1 MSNNGTTIVIQDAKN
16 KLSPKE
22 LFFKYLVYLPFF
34 IISTAAAVTVAY
46 MYIRYKVPIY
56 TSAISVLINDNSK
69 GGNPSDD
76 MMLEQLTLYKKKSN
90 LPNEIEILKSR
101 SMMERV
107 VRSLGL
113 NVVYYSEGKVK
124 KSEVYGAGS
133 GIRAEISAI
142 KDSSLS
148 FGLVIEKKGNNLVA
162 RFDDKQQ
169 VLQNGTELRLRNGT
183 MKVFVDP
190 AAINQGY
197 KYFITWMPVPNMA
210 GSLAGALNVTQ
221 LSREAS
227 ILKITIDT
235 EMPEKGRDVLNQLVS
250 EYRQRNI
257 EEKNRVTDNTIQFI
271 DDRLNI
277 IYHELGEVEGGRQGF
292 QQRHSLIDIEK
303 QSEQETVEMA
313 EVSKKLND
321 AEIQLQVMDMIKSYI
336 STPSR
341 KFELVP
347 STLGIADPTL
357 NALVMGYNE
366 LQLKR
371 SAELRSVPEAHPSI
385 RLMDNQLEK
394 IRMSIVENLSNI
406 RTSSQ
411 ILANRLKQEY
421 NSLMGKVRAV
431 PGQQR
436 EFAEIM
442 RQQGIKEKLYLYL
455 LQKREESAITRASS
469 VGNAAAIDPAISGG
483 NPVSPNSTTI
493 YRIAFLIGL
502 VVPVAFIY
510 VRDILNDK
518 IVTRSDI
525 SKSTDIPLVGEVA
538 HHESMTRKF
547 VVGMK
552 DRSMLAEQFRILRTN
567 LQFLLASAPSKNP
580 VILVTSTVAGEG
592 KTFCSMNMAAVWAV
606 AGKKTVILELDLR
619 KPKISKALSLQRD
632 IGLTNYILGNAKKED
647 LPQPNSEVP
656 NLYIIGAGPIP
667 PNPSEMIM
675 DYKMDELFTYLRAN
689 FEIIII
695 DSAPVGLVSDS
706 KILAKYADATL
717 YVVRQRYTV
726 KKQLAFVDDLHKNK
740 ILPNMGLI
748 VNDVKIG
755 GASSYYGYGY
765 GYGYGYSYNYNY
777 SYSYGEKDKR
787 TLVQKVKDIV
797 GL

>member
-1 MSNNGTTIVIQDAKN
+1 M
-16 KLSPKE
+16 
-22 LFFKYLVYLPFF
+22 FFKYLVYLPLF

-56 TSAISVLINDNSK
+56 TSSISILINDNSK
-69 GGNPSDD
+69 GGSPSDD
-76 MMLEQLTLYKKKSN
+76 MMLEQLTLYKKKAN
-90 LPNEIEILKSR
+90 LANEIEILKSR
-101 SMMERV
+101 NMMERV
-107 VRSLGL
+107 VRSLAL

-124 KSEVYGAGS
+124 KSEFYGKGT
-133 GIRAEISAI
+133 GIRAEVTGV
-142 KDSSLS
+142 KDSTES
-148 FGLVIEKKGNNLVA
+148 FGLVLEKKGNNIIA
-162 RFDDKQQ
+162 SYDNKMEK
-169 VLQNGTELRLRNGT
+169 LQNGSILQLSNGA
-183 MKVFVDP
+183 MKVFAEP
-190 AAINQGY
+190 GSLNAGY
-197 KYFITWMPVPNMA
+197 KYFITWVPVSSMA
-210 GSLAGALNVTQ
+210 AGLAGALNVSQ
-221 LSREAS
+221 LNRDAS
-227 ILKITIDT
+227 ILRLTINT
-235 EMPEKGRDVLNQLVS
+235 EMPEKGKDVLNSLVT

-257 EEKNRVTDNTIQFI
+257 EEKNRVADNTIQFI
-271 DDRLNI
+271 DERLGI
-277 IYHELGEVEGGRQGF
+277 IYHELGDIEGGKEGF
-292 QQRHSLIDIEK
+292 QQRHSLINIET
-303 QSEQETVEMA
+303 QSQQESLELTEVRKKLDDA
-313 EVSKKLND
+313 EV
-321 AEIQLQVMDMIKSYI
+321 QLQVMDLIKSYI
-336 STPSR
+336 SNPAR

-347 STLGIADPTL
+347 SNLGITDFTL
-357 NALVMGYNE
+357 NKLITAYNE

-371 SAELRSVPEAHPSI
+371 SEELRSVPEAHPAV
-385 RLMDNQLEK
+385 RVMDNQLEK
-394 IRMSIVENLSNI
+394 IRTSIIENLNNI
-406 RTSSQ
+406 RSTAQ
-411 ILANRLKQEY
+411 LLTNKVKGEY
-421 NSLMGKVRAV
+421 QSLIGKVRAV

-436 EFAEIM
+436 EFTEIM

-455 LQKREESAITRASS
+455 LQKREESAITRASA
-469 VGNAAAIDPAISGG
+469 VGNAAAIDDAVSGG
-483 NPVSPNSTTI
+483 SPVSPNSTNI
-493 YRIAFLIGL
+493 YRLAFIIGL
-502 VVPVAFIY
+502 VVPIAFIY
-510 VRDILNDK
+510 VRDLLNDK
-518 IVTRSDI
+518 IVTRNDLA
-525 SKSTDIPLVGEVA
+525 KATDTPVVGEVA
-538 HHESMTRKF
+538 HHTSMTRKF

-552 DRSMLAEQFRILRTN
+552 DRSILAEQFRILRTN
-567 LQFLLASAPSKNP
+567 LQFLLTSAPSKNP

-619 KPKISKALSLQRD
+619 KPKISKALNLQRD

-675 DYKMDELFTYLRAN
+675 DSRMDELFTYLRAN

-726 KKQLAFVDDLHKNK
+726 KKQLVFVDDLHKNK

-755 GASSYYGYGY
+755 GANSYYGYGY